1 MDNNSKIVNKSIGE
15 RGTKYKIRLTNYIR
29 TLVKNGGNTDIT
41 KDSTNV
47 RLGLVVTE
55 NVTNATNSSL
65 LSPFTTTSVVG
76 SHQTKYV
83 PTMSVVNPLGTILY
97 GSNLP
102 VTDPN
107 YDKRLKLE
115 IFYTKP
121 E

>member
-1 MDNNSKIVNKSIGE
+1 
-15 RGTKYKIRLTNYIR
+15 
-29 TLVKNGGNTDIT
+29 
-41 KDSTNV
+41 
-47 RLGLVVTE
+47 
-55 NVTNATNSSL
+55 
-65 LSPFTTTSVVG
+65 
-76 SHQTKYV
+76 
-83 PTMSVVNPLGTILY
+83 MSVVNPLGTILY